1 MAIEGISPQVAM
13 DIQGMDRIKQI
24 NRDNPD
30 EGLRQAAEQ
39 FEAYFINVMLK
50 SMREAGYQDDQ
61 WSSSQMETFQEMHDQ
76 ELSSHLAGRGFG
88 LAEQLIEQLASEPR
102 RAPESAVTGVTPVTA
117 TSNNR

>member
-1 MAIEGISPQVAM
+1 MAIDGMNPQIAM

-50 SMREAGYQDDQ
+50 NMREAGYQDDQ
-61 WSSSQMETFQEMHDQ
+61 WSSSQMETYQAMHDQ
-76 ELSSHLAGRGFG
+76 ELSSQLAGRGFG
-88 LAEQLIEQLASEPR
+88 LAEQLIQQLSSEPR
-102 RAPESAVTGVTPVTA
+102 RAPEAAVVDVNQPST